1 MENSNV
7 GSDVKEVVVK
17 EVEKDYS
24 DIFVTEKDTFDV
36 TIKYYKK
43 DGKIYT
49 DSGTDEVFSVDEKYK
64 DLTVTLKYP
73 DQADSVIISSSIP
86 SAKNIDKIEMADF
99 LSLELSRL
107 IVLIRK
113 WSIDKKITK
122 EAILSLNP
130 KIVKG
135 LLFKIRD
142 VLGMEGLF

>member
-1 MENSNV
+1 MENNNV
-7 GSDVKEVVVK
+7 GSDVKEVVVEK
-17 EVEKDYS
+17 KDYS
-24 DIFVTEKDTFDV
+24 DIFVTENDTFDV

-49 DSGTDEVFSVDEKYK
+49 DSGTDEQFSFDEKCK

-86 SAKNIDKIEMADF
+86 SAKNLDKIEIGDF

-122 EAILSLNP
+122 ETILGINP

-135 LLFKIRD
+135 LLFRIRET
-142 VLGMEGLF
+142 LGTEGLF

>member
-1 MENSNV
+1 MENNNV
-7 GSDVKEVVVK
+7 SSEVKEVVVE
-17 EVEKDYS
+17 EVAKDYS

-49 DSGTDEVFSVDEKYK
+49 DSGTDDTFSFDENYK

-73 DQADSVIISSSIP
+73 DQADSVVISSSIP
-86 SAKNIDKIEMADF
+86 SAKNLDKIEIGDF

-113 WSIDKKITK
+113 WSIDKKVTK

-135 LLFKIRD
+135 LLFRIRET
-142 VLGMEGLF
+142 LGMEGLF